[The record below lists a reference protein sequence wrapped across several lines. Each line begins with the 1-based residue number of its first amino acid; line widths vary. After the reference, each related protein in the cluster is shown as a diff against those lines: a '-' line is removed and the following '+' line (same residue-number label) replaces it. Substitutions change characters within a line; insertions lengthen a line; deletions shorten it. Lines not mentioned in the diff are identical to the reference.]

1 MTFFQAV
8 ILGMIQG
15 ISEFMPISSSGHT
28 ILVPFFLN
36 WHIPEGELFFFNV
49 LVELGTLVAI
59 ILYFRQDLLN
69 ILSGFVQ
76 GLVKKQPFATHDSRL
91 GWLLILATIPAG
103 LAGFFLNDLF
113 EQIYTSPLITGFAL
127 LVTAG
132 LLFLAEKVS
141 QKIGDT
147 HDITAGIALFIGLMQ
162 TLALVPGI
170 SRSGSTIS
178 GGMFR
183 HLRREAAGRFAFLMS
198 IPIMA
203 AAGALSTYQMFTE
216 MPNLGA
222 FLPILAAGFLTALV
236 VGYLVIRWLLG
247 FLVNHSLVYFSI
259 YCLLLGSM
267 TIVVW
272 FIK

>member
-1 MTFFQAV
+1 MTLFQA
-8 ILGMIQG
+8 IFLGIVQG

-28 ILVPFFLN
+28 IIVPFFLN
-36 WHIPEGELFFFNV
+36 WQIPEQELFFFNV

-59 ILYFRQDLLN
+59 ILYFRKDLLQ
-69 ILSGFVQ
+69 ILTGFIQ
-76 GLVKKQPFATHDSRL
+76 GLIKKQPFATHDSRL

-113 EQIYTSPLITGFAL
+113 EQIYTSPLITGIAL

-132 LLFLAEKVS
+132 LLFLSEQVS

-147 HDITAGIALFIGLMQ
+147 HDITARTALFIGVMQ
-162 TLALVPGI
+162 ILALVPGI

-178 GGMFR
+178 GGMFH

-198 IPIMA
+198 IPIML
-203 AAGALSTYQMFTE
+203 AAGALSTYQMLTE
-216 MPNLGA
+216 MPDLGS
-222 FLPILAAGFLTALV
+222 FLPMLVAGFLTAMI
-236 VGYLVIRWLLG
+236 VGYLVIRWLLR
-247 FLVNHSLVYFSI
+247 FLVNNSLVYFSI
-259 YCLLLGSM
+259 YCILIGSL